1 MSEVRIEHANMK
13 RDESDQFVGFTVFSI
28 DGHASSYEITF
39 LSKNG
44 RDWDYA
50 LNFAGEP
57 GVEEQ
62 FLQIDERIETDDELF
77 DDLLDA
83 AIDAGNFGE

>member
-1 MSEVRIEHANMK
+1 MSKVTIERAGMQ
-13 RDESDQFVGFTVFSI
+13 RDEENNFVGYAVFSVE
-28 DGHASSYEITF
+28 GQAAAYEITF

-44 RDWDYA
+44 KDWDYS

-57 GVEEQ
+57 GPEEE
-62 FLQIDERIETDDELF
+62 FLKVDALIEEDDDLF

-83 AIDAGNFGE
+83 AIDAGGFES

>member
-1 MSEVRIEHANMK
+1 MSQVTIQNAGMG
-13 RDESDQFVGFTVFSI
+13 RDEDNNFVGHTVFVFE
-28 DGHASSYEITF
+28 GQAAAYEITF

-44 RDWDYA
+44 KDWDYS

-57 GVEEQ
+57 GPEEE
-62 FLQIDERIETDDELF
+62 FLKVDALIEEDDDLF

-83 AIDAGNFGE
+83 AIDAGGFES